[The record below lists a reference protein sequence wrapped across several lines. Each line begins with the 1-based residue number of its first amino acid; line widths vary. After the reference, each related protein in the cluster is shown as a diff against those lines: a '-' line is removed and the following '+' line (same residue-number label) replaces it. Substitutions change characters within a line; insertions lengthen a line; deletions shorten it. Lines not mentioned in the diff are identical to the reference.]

1 MKAKL
6 SPVTGW
12 LRLFCG
18 RPPRPAA
25 GPFYLR
31 PVDSSPSLA
40 APAPARSLL
49 RRAFDALLF
58 SSGWLAGAAA
68 AQTAASFRRWPAAG
82 VSLRVVLLV
91 FAATLLVYNLD
102 AVLPFKHRQPA
113 GTSRRK
119 AWQQRH
125 RRGLAALA
133 GAAALVA
140 GYLFLAD
147 GWWRYLPALLP
158 PAALALLYSW
168 PLGRWRGRPR
178 ALREVPLLK
187 IFLIAGVWSAIT
199 VGLPALALHRPLAEA
214 VGLLAQRFCLVLALA
229 IVFDIRD
236 LSRDRAAGT
245 RTFPV
250 VLGQAGAKAVA
261 LAFLAAAMLLGFE
274 RGVAPLG
281 LLLTGLAAA
290 TVILLA
296 DERRS
301 DYFFAFL
308 ADGVLLVPAVL
319 YFLV

>member
-1 MKAKL
+1 M
-6 SPVTGW
+6 
-12 LRLFCG
+12 
-18 RPPRPAA
+18 
-25 GPFYLR
+25 
-31 PVDSSPSLA
+31 DSSPSSA
-40 APAPARSLL
+40 APAAARGFL

-58 SSGWLAGAAA
+58 SSAWLAGAAA
-68 AQTAASFRRWPAAG
+68 AQTAASFRRWPTAGG
-82 VSLRVVLLV
+82 VSYRVVVLV

-113 GTSRRK
+113 GTSGRK

-133 GAAALVA
+133 GGAALVA

-147 GWWRYLPALLP
+147 GWGRYLPALLP
-158 PAALALLYSW
+158 LAALALLYSW
-168 PLGRWRGRPR
+168 PLARWRGQRR

-199 VGLPALALHRPLAEA
+199 VGLPTLALHRPLAEA

-250 VLGQAGAKAVA
+250 VLGRAGAKAVA
-261 LAFLAAAMLLGFE
+261 LAFLAGAMLLGFE

-281 LLLTGLAAA
+281 LGLTGLAAA

-296 DERRS
+296 DERRG

>member
-1 MKAKL
+1 M
-6 SPVTGW
+6 
-12 LRLFCG
+12 
-18 RPPRPAA
+18 PAA
-25 GPFYLR
+25 GRGF
-31 PVDSSPSLA
+31 
-40 APAPARSLL
+40 L

-58 SSGWLAGAAA
+58 SSVWLAGAAA
-68 AQTAASFRRWPAAG
+68 VQPAASFRRWPAAAGG
-82 VSLRVVLLV
+82 VNGRVVALV

-113 GTSRRK
+113 GGSGRK
-119 AWQQRH
+119 AWQQQH
-125 RRGLAALA
+125 RRVLAGLAGTAALA
-133 GAAALVA
+133 A

-147 GWWRYLPALLP
+147 GWWRYLPGLLP
-158 PAALALLYSW
+158 LTALALVYSW
-168 PLGRWRGRPR
+168 PLVRWRGQRR

-187 IFLIAGVWSAIT
+187 GFLIAGVWSAIT

-214 VGLLAQRFCLVLALA
+214 LGLLAQRFGLVLAIT

-250 VLGQAGAKAVA
+250 VLGVAGAKIVA
-261 LAFLAAAMLLGFE
+261 LASLAAAMTLGFE
-274 RGVAPLG
+274 RGVPPLG
-281 LLLTGLAAA
+281 LGLTALAAVA
-290 TVILLA
+290 VILLA

-301 DYFFAFL
+301 DYFFALL

>member
-1 MKAKL
+1 M
-6 SPVTGW
+6 
-12 LRLFCG
+12 
-18 RPPRPAA
+18 PAA
-25 GPFYLR
+25 GRGF
-31 PVDSSPSLA
+31 
-40 APAPARSLL
+40 L

-58 SSGWLAGAAA
+58 SSVWLAGAAA
-68 AQTAASFRRWPAAG
+68 VQTAASFRRWPAAAGG
-82 VSLRVVLLV
+82 VNGRVVALV

-113 GTSRRK
+113 GGSGRK
-119 AWQQRH
+119 AWQQQH
-125 RRGLAALA
+125 RRALAGLAGTAALA
-133 GAAALVA
+133 A

-147 GWWRYLPALLP
+147 GWWRYLPGLLP
-158 PAALALLYSW
+158 LTVLALVYSW
-168 PLGRWRGRPR
+168 PLVRWRGQRR

-187 IFLIAGVWSAIT
+187 GFLIAGVWSAIT

-214 VGLLAQRFCLVLALA
+214 LGLLAQRFGLVLALT

-250 VLGQAGAKAVA
+250 VLGVVGAKIVA
-261 LAFLAAAMLLGFE
+261 LASLAAAMTLGFE
-274 RGVAPLG
+274 RGVPPLG
-281 LLLTGLAAA
+281 LGLTALAAA
-290 TVILLA
+290 AVILLA

-301 DYFFAFL
+301 DYFFALL

>member
-1 MKAKL
+1 
-6 SPVTGW
+6 
-12 LRLFCG
+12 
-18 RPPRPAA
+18 
-25 GPFYLR
+25 
-31 PVDSSPSLA
+31 LA
-40 APAPARSLL
+40 APAAAR
-49 RRAFDALLF
+49 RFPQRAFDALLF
-58 SSGWLAGAAA
+58 SSVWLAGAAA
-68 AQTAASFRRWPAAG
+68 AQTAASFRRWPAAAGG
-82 VSLRVVLLV
+82 VSYRAVLLV

-113 GTSRRK
+113 GTSGRK
-119 AWQQRH
+119 AWQQGH
-125 RRGLAALA
+125 RRGLAGLA
-133 GAAALVA
+133 GLAALVA

-158 PAALALLYSW
+158 LAALALLYSW
-168 PLGRWRGRPR
+168 PLGRWRGRSR

-199 VGLPALALHRPLAEA
+199 VGLPTLALHRPLAEA
-214 VGLLAQRFCLVLALA
+214 AGLLGQRFCLVLALA

-250 VLGQAGAKAVA
+250 VLGLAGAKAVA

-281 LLLTGLAAA
+281 LLLTGLSAA

-301 DYFFAFL
+301 DYFFSFL

>member
-1 MKAKL
+1 M
-6 SPVTGW
+6 
-12 LRLFCG
+12 
-18 RPPRPAA
+18 
-25 GPFYLR
+25 
-31 PVDSSPSLA
+31 DSSASLA
-40 APAPARSLL
+40 APAAARSFL

-68 AQTAASFRRWPAAG
+68 AQTAASFRRWPTGGG
-82 VSLRVVLLV
+82 VSYRVVLLV

-113 GTSRRK
+113 GTSGRK

-133 GAAALVA
+133 GAAALLA

-158 PAALALLYSW
+158 LAALALLYSW

-199 VGLPALALHRPLAEA
+199 VGLPTLALHRPLAEA

-274 RGVAPLG
+274 RGAPPLG
-281 LLLTGLAAA
+281 LLLTGLSAAS
-290 TVILLA
+290 VILLA

>member
-1 MKAKL
+1 M
-6 SPVTGW
+6 P
-12 LRLFCG
+12 
-18 RPPRPAA
+18 
-25 GPFYLR
+25 
-31 PVDSSPSLA
+31 
-40 APAPARSLL
+40 

-58 SSGWLAGAAA
+58 SSVWLAGAAA
-68 AQTAASFRRWPAAG
+68 AQTAASFRRWPAGGG
-82 VSLRVVLLV
+82 VSYRVVLLV

-113 GTSRRK
+113 GTSARK
-119 AWQQRH
+119 TWQQRH
-125 RRGLAALA
+125 RRGLAGLA

-147 GWWRYLPALLP
+147 GWARYLPALLP
-158 PAALALLYSW
+158 LMALALLYSW
-168 PLGRWRGRPR
+168 PFGRWG

-199 VGLPALALHRPLAEA
+199 VGLPTLALHRPLAEA
-214 VGLLAQRFCLVLALA
+214 AGLLAQRFCLVLALA

-250 VLGQAGAKAVA
+250 VLGRTGAKAVA

-296 DERRS
+296 DERRN

-319 YFLV
+319 YFVV

>member
-1 MKAKL
+1 M
-6 SPVTGW
+6 
-12 LRLFCG
+12 
-18 RPPRPAA
+18 
-25 GPFYLR
+25 
-31 PVDSSPSLA
+31 A
-40 APAPARSLL
+40 APVAARPFL

-58 SSGWLAGAAA
+58 SSVWLAGAAA

-82 VSLRVVLLV
+82 GVNGRVVALV

-113 GTSRRK
+113 AGSGRK

-133 GAAALVA
+133 GIAALAA
-140 GYLFLAD
+140 GYFFLAD

-158 PAALALLYSW
+158 LTVLALVYSW
-168 PLGRWRGRPR
+168 PLVRWQGQRR

-187 IFLIAGVWSAIT
+187 GFLIAGVWSAIT
-199 VGLPALALHRPLAEA
+199 VGLPALALHHPLAEA
-214 VGLLAQRFCLVLALA
+214 AGLLGQRFCLVLALT

-250 VLGQAGAKAVA
+250 VLGLAGAKAVA

-281 LLLTGLAAA
+281 LWLTGLSAA

-296 DERRS
+296 DERRN

-319 YFLV
+319 YFVV